1 MSDNLNPILEQAL
14 RELLSNLTEAKQFIL
29 AQAPDV
35 LQQIIYKQIVSAIFI
50 DILAT
55 IFTAIT
61 CAITWWFAK
70 RDDDDLDPAIMLVGM
85 IWCTALGF
93 GIVGMVETYNAL
105 IAYFAP
111 KVYLIEY
118 IANLIGK

>member
-1 MSDNLNPILEQAL
+1 MSDSLNPILEQAL
-14 RELLSNLTEAKQFIL
+14 KELLSNLTEAKQFIL

-50 DILAT
+50 DILAV
-55 IFTAIT
+55 ILTAIACT
-61 CAITWWFAK
+61 LTWWVVK
-70 RDDDDLDPAIMLVGM
+70 RNEDLDPAFILVVPT
-85 IWCTALGF
+85 WCAALG
-93 GIVGMVETYNAL
+93 ISVAGMAETYQAL

-118 IANLIGK
+118 IAKLIGK